1 MPQNLADDDQK
12 PDWNFSDLYKRIAA
26 IGNSLAENVDVD
38 LDDMHFLKI
47 RIKAVSEKK
56 SRVDRD
62 DFMITRTEAKKFFP
76 IRDLIAPPEDQ
87 PNFNEPSSDTNPDGV
102 DIYLTVR
109 QNMLRAQMEP
119 TLIVEA
125 KPVFA
130 LWQEKLMTGI
140 SSQINDQ
147 NLAQPNSTEF
157 AAMVELGNEL
167 AESGLA
173 NVHGRTLDKSLEAA
187 WVLENSARE
196 KMDPMQSPYFDML
209 YESFREG
216 LLKQAKSLKING
228 SADSVL
234 LENNHQFA
242 EESTILMTPEMVVRD
257 QAALQ
262 NLVAEYQKIEQH
274 SDPSFHQSVIA
285 AYQQEIADIQHS
297 IKDQWSYEKRQEKQ
311 KELESLED
319 QYRDIIYLEDV
330 DNRKKT
336 LDSLHNRIQNDSNI
350 DPNTRS
356 TLTERINFINQLSDH
371 NFKENLKESLQQK
384 IDNLDSEISSQ
395 LPITIINDKKIQIE
409 AIKKKSQHEQQYGVA
424 IIRDLILEENLFSQ
438 QIIQD
443 RLDYPGKTA
452 NAIAQLQAK
461 LSNPDDE
468 IDPTAVGAEIAEKQS
483 VLQMIVDRTEPED
496 IVENKPDARVGAIQN
511 LMVGAGSIADGAF
524 IAMMNAGLSKS
535 TIQWGM
541 GLMVEA
547 LQETPKHA
555 PYHGFPIEGLKPAD
569 DIIPINRLGEIYTAS
584 RFLPWEPSK
593 EEKNGNHFIDVDNAL
608 LNAIKVLSTD
618 QGNEKDN
625 QTRLYLGTLLLKNS
639 FSIRRVVDQWVQDDH
654 VPAFRDQRIDENSH
668 MLMGYHVPLKDL
680 LRAVEAVF
688 TQGDTLNKIT
698 YNPDMLKKGA
708 DITQATQSVA
718 VSPENIELMTES
730 LRIGL
735 RQAAA
740 NSIDADQSDQFNQV
754 TPRYRRGEERLFLL
768 NKPPILQVDVDLEKY
783 RKGKKEKKH
792 DIKPR
797 LEP

>member
-167 AESGLA
+167 AKSGLA

-330 DNRKKT
+330 DNRKRT
-336 LDSLHNRIQNDSNI
+336 LESLHNRIQNDSNI

-555 PYHGFPIEGLKPAD
+555 PYHGFPIEGLKPAEIHRQAPGWMIFRD
-569 DIIPINRLGEIYTAS
+569 GCPGGES
-584 RFLPWEPSK
+584 P
-593 EEKNGNHFIDVDNAL
+593 
-608 LNAIKVLSTD
+608 D
-618 QGNEKDN
+618 QVAARAD
-625 QTRLYLGTLLLKNS
+625 RV
-639 FSIRRVVDQWVQDDH
+639 IRRVREAGGRVALFAHGH
-654 VPAFRDQRIDENSH
+654 VFR
-668 MLMGYHVPLKDL
+668 VF
-680 LRAVEAVF
+680 AV
-688 TQGDTLNKIT
+688 
-698 YNPDMLKKGA
+698 
-708 DITQATQSVA
+708 
-718 VSPENIELMTES
+718 
-730 LRIGL
+730 RWIGL
-735 RQAAA
+735 PPGA
-740 NSIDADQSDQFNQV
+740 
-754 TPRYRRGEERLFLL
+754 GCHFLL
-768 NKPPILQVDVDLEKY
+768 DTSTLTILSYYRDIPALKCWNAPLAEPIPQMQAS
-783 RKGKKEKKH
+783 RT
-792 DIKPR
+792 
-797 LEP
+797 